1 MKNSLLVV
9 TARAGSKGIPNKNF
23 IDIAGNPLIFYTL
36 DVASKLLDQG
46 IVKDVILS
54 TDSESIIDYA
64 KEFENIIV
72 DIRPMHLAQDDSK
85 SIDVIIDLLKRYRV
99 NGKNWDFVV
108 LLQPTSPL
116 RTFDN
121 VNQAIIFFTSLNANS
136 LISGY
141 LDQDSI
147 YNKLYEIDGS
157 QGIPISL
164 THNSGLPRK
173 SLSNHFVRNAAIY
186 ITSSE
191 YLFKENKIISNNPL
205 LYVMSKRESLDLNDL
220 YDLEV
225 LRCLISR

>member
-9 TARAGSKGIPNKNF
+9 TARAGSKGIPNKNL
-23 IDIAGNPLIFYTL
+23 IDIGGNPLIFYTL

-85 SIDVIIDLLKRYRV
+85 SIDVIIDLLKRNRV
-99 NGKNWDFVV
+99 NGKSWDFVV

-121 VNQAIIFFTSLNANS
+121 VNQAINVFISLNANS

-147 YNKLYEIDGS
+147 YNKLYEVDGP
-157 QGIPISL
+157 QGIPISV